1 MLNKGYLSK
10 LNIKILILKLK
21 TNIKSLFILN
31 HNINKYLAGI
41 L

>member
-1 MLNKGYLSK
+1 MLNQGYLSK

-31 HNINKYLAGI
+31 QNINKYLAGI

>member
-1 MLNKGYLSK
+1 MLNKEYLSK
-10 LNIKILILKLK
+10 INIKILILKLK

-31 HNINKYLAGI
+31 QTINKYLAGI

>member
-1 MLNKGYLSK
+1 MLNQGYLSK

-31 HNINKYLAGI
+31 QNINTYLAGI

>member
-1 MLNKGYLSK
+1 MLNQLYLSK
-10 LNIKILILKLK
+10 LNIKILILKIK

-31 HNINKYLAGI
+31 QNINEYLAGI